1 MVRRIGASVEGD
13 QARTAPVYDPATGAQ
28 TAEVVLASSSDVDR
42 AVAAAS
48 AAWAGWRHTSLTARA
63 RVLFAFR
70 ELADRHRDDLAG
82 LITAEHG
89 KVLEDARG
97 EVARGIEVV
106 EFACGIPH
114 LLKGEF
120 SEDVSNGVDASSIR
134 QPLGVVVGITP
145 FNFPVM
151 VPMWMYPVA
160 IACGNAFVLKP
171 SERDPSPSALI
182 AELWER
188 AGLPPDVF
196 TVVNGDPVVV
206 DALLD
211 HLDVAGVSFVGST
224 PVARHVF
231 ERATGSGKRCQALG
245 GAKNHAVVMPD
256 ADIDSAADAL
266 TAAGYGSAGERCM
279 AISAVVVV
287 GDADPLVRAL
297 RERAEALTTG
307 PGTDPSSDMGP
318 LITEV
323 HRDRVAG
330 YLDSAET
337 EGAEVVVDGRKVEV
351 PGHEGGFYLGPSLV
365 DRVAPSMRVY
375 RDEIF
380 GPVLSVLRV
389 DDLDQAI
396 DLVNANPYGNGT
408 AIFTRD
414 GNAARRFRHDVE
426 VGMVGINVA
435 IPVPMA
441 YYSFGGWKQSLFG
454 DAHVHGMEGVRFNTR
469 LKSVS
474 TRWPEGPVVG
484 HGPTGG
490 DGGGQISTQAGSPAG
505 VELHF
510 PSGDDR

>member
-1 MVRRIGASVEGD
+1 MKQIGTSVEGS
-13 QARTAPVYDPATGAQ
+13 QARATPVFDPATGAQ
-28 TAEVVLASSSDVDR
+28 TGEVVLSCRRDVDL
-42 AVAAAS
+42 AVAAA
-48 AAWAGWRHTSLTARA
+48 ADAWAGWRDTSLTART
-63 RVLFAFR
+63 RILFTFR
-70 ELADRHRDDLAG
+70 ELVDRHRDDLAR

-120 SEDVSNGVDASSIR
+120 SEDVSTGVDASSIR
-134 QPLGVVVGITP
+134 QPLGVVAGITP

-160 IACGNAFVLKP
+160 VAAGNTFILKP
-171 SERDPSPSALI
+171 SERDPSPSLLI
-182 AELWER
+182 ADLWGE
-188 AGLPPDVF
+188 AGLPDGVF
-196 TVVNGDPVVV
+196 TVLNGDAEAVN
-206 DALLD
+206 ALLD
-211 HLDVAGVSFVGST
+211 HPGVAAVSFVGST

-231 ERATGSGKRCQALG
+231 ERATASGKRAQALG
-245 GAKNHAVVMPD
+245 GAKNHAVVMGD
-256 ADIDSAADAL
+256 ADLGSTADAL
-266 TAAGYGSAGERCM
+266 IAAGYGSAGERCM

-287 GDADPLVRAL
+287 GDGDPLVEALRDRAL
-297 RERAEALTTG
+297 GLTTG
-307 PGTDPSSDMGP
+307 PGADPASDMGP

-330 YLDSAET
+330 YLDSAEA
-337 EGAEVVVDGRKVEV
+337 EGADVVVDGREVKV
-351 PGHEGGFYLGPSLV
+351 PGGDAGFFLGPCLV
-365 DRVAPSMRVY
+365 DRVSPSMQVY

-389 DDLDQAI
+389 DTLDEAI

-414 GNAARRFRHDVE
+414 GSAARRFRRDVQ

-454 DAHVHGMEGVRFNTR
+454 DAHVHGMEGIRFNTR
-469 LKSVS
+469 LKSVT
-474 TRWPEGPVVG
+474 TRWPAAVSASA
-484 HGPTGG
+484 
-490 DGGGQISTQAGSPAG
+490 DASPI
-505 VELHF
+505 ELHF
-510 PSGDDR
+510 PSGDKR

>member
-1 MVRRIGASVEGD
+1 MNRIGSSVDGMG
-13 QARTAPVYDPATGAQ
+13 ARTGPVFDPASGEQTG
-28 TAEVVLASSSDVDR
+28 EVVLATPTDVDR
-42 AVAAAS
+42 AVAGS
-48 AAWAGWRHTSLTARA
+48 RAAWMEWRTTSLSART

-70 ELADRHRDDLAG
+70 ELVDRHRHDLAR

-89 KVLEDARG
+89 KVTEDAGG

-120 SEDVSNGVDASSIR
+120 SEDVSSGVDASSVR

-160 IACGNAFVLKP
+160 IACGNTFILKP
-171 SERDPSPSALI
+171 SERDPSPSLLVAD
-182 AELWER
+182 LWAK
-188 AGLPPDVF
+188 AGLPEGVF
-196 TVVNGDPVVV
+196 SVVNGDAAAV
-206 DALLD
+206 DALID
-211 HLDVAGVSFVGST
+211 HPEVAAVSFVGST

-231 ERATGSGKRCQALG
+231 ERATTSGIRAQALG

-256 ADIDSAADAL
+256 ADLEATADAL
-266 TAAGYGSAGERCM
+266 IAAGFGSAGERCM

-287 GDADPLVRAL
+287 GDGDPLVRAVA
-297 RERAEALTTG
+297 ERARALTTG
-307 PGTDPSSDMGP
+307 PGTDPGSDMGP
-318 LITEV
+318 LITRA

-330 YLDSAET
+330 YLESAEA
-337 EGAEVVVDGRKVEV
+337 EGAKVVLDGRLVDV
-351 PGHEGGFYLGPSLV
+351 PGGEEGFFLGPSLV
-365 DRVAPSMRVY
+365 DRVTPSMGVY

-380 GPVLSVLRV
+380 GPVLSVVRV
-389 DDLDQAI
+389 DTLDQAI

-408 AIFTRD
+408 AIFTGD
-414 GNAARRFRHDVE
+414 GHAARRFRREVE

-454 DAHVHGMEGVRFNTR
+454 DAHIHGMEGVRFYTR
-469 LKSVS
+469 LKSVT
-474 TRWPEGPVVG
+474 TRWP
-484 HGPTGG
+484 
-490 DGGGQISTQAGSPAG
+490 QAGSGEGSVPIG
-505 VELHF
+505 LHF
-510 PSGDDR
+510 PSGDNR

>member
-1 MVRRIGASVEGD
+1 VKQIGTSLEGAA
-13 QARTAPVYDPATGAQ
+13 ARTAPVFDPATGAQ
-28 TAEVVLASSSDVDR
+28 TAEVVLATVKDVDH
-42 AVAAAS
+42 AVAGAAEAS
-48 AAWAGWRHTSLTARA
+48 GSWRDTSLTARS
-63 RVLFAFR
+63 RILFAFR
-70 ELADRHRDDLAG
+70 ELADKHRDDLAA

-97 EVARGIEVV
+97 EVARGIEVI

-120 SEDVSNGVDASSIR
+120 SEDVSTGVDASSIR
-134 QPLGVVVGITP
+134 QPLGVVAGITP

-160 IACGNAFVLKP
+160 IACGNTFVLKP
-171 SERDPSPSALI
+171 SERDPSPSALV
-182 AELWER
+182 ADLWR
-188 AGLPPDVF
+188 DAGLPDGVF
-196 TVVNGDPVVV
+196 TVVNGDAEAV

-211 HLDVAGVSFVGST
+211 HPSVAAVSFVGST

-231 ERATGSGKRCQALG
+231 ERGHASGKRVQALG
-245 GAKNHAVVMPD
+245 GAKNHAVVLPD
-256 ADIDSAADAL
+256 ADLESTADAL
-266 TAAGYGSAGERCM
+266 VAAGYGSAGERCM

-287 GDADPLVRAL
+287 GDAGPLVDAVATRARAL
-297 RERAEALTTG
+297 VTG
-307 PGTDPSSDMGP
+307 PGTDPASDMGP
-318 LITEV
+318 LITRV

-330 YLDSAET
+330 YVDSARAD
-337 EGAEVVVDGRKVEV
+337 GAEVVVDGAEV
-351 PGHEGGFYLGPSLV
+351 AVDGGADGFFFGPTLV
-365 DRVAPSMRVY
+365 DRVTTDMAVY

-389 DDLDQAI
+389 DSLDEAI
-396 DLVNANPYGNGT
+396 ALVNANPFGNGT

-414 GNAARRFRHDVE
+414 GHAARRFRRDVS

-469 LKSVS
+469 LKSVT
-474 TRWPEGPVVG
+474 TRWPDPDRGADPG
-484 HGPTGG
+484 R
-490 DGGGQISTQAGSPAG
+490 IA
-505 VELHF
+505 LHF
-510 PSGDDR
+510 PSGDKR

>member
-1 MVRRIGASVEGD
+1 MNRIGTTLEGD
-13 QARTAPVYDPATGAQ
+13 RSRTAPVYDPATGDR
-28 TAEVVLASSSDVDR
+28 TGEVVLASEADVGR
-42 AVAAAS
+42 AVASSLAAF
-48 AAWAGWRHTSLTARA
+48 AEWRDTSLTART
-63 RVLFAFR
+63 RILFSFR
-70 ELADRHRDDLAG
+70 DLADRHRHDLAG

-89 KVLEDARG
+89 KVTEDALG
-97 EVARGIEVV
+97 EVARGIEVI

-120 SEDVSNGVDASSIR
+120 SEDVSSGIDASSVR
-134 QPLGVVVGITP
+134 QPLGVVAGITP

-160 IACGNAFVLKP
+160 IACGNTFVLKP
-171 SERDPSPSALI
+171 SERDPSPSLLI
-182 AELWER
+182 ADLWRE
-188 AGLPPDVF
+188 AGLPEGVF
-196 TVVNGDPVVV
+196 TVVNGDSVTVN
-206 DALLD
+206 ALLD
-211 HLDVAGVSFVGST
+211 HPDVAAVSFVGST

-231 ERATGSGKRCQALG
+231 ERATATGKRCQALG

-256 ADIDSAADAL
+256 ADLDAAADAL

-279 AISAVVVV
+279 AVSAVVVV
-287 GDADPLVRAL
+287 GDGDPVVRAL
-297 RERAEALTTG
+297 SDRARALTTG
-307 PGTDPSSDMGP
+307 PGTDPGSDMGP
-318 LITEV
+318 LITAA

-330 YLDSAET
+330 YLASAES
-337 EGAEVVVDGRKVEV
+337 EGAEVVVDGREVKV
-351 PGHEGGFYLGPSLV
+351 PGHDEGFYLGPSLV
-365 DRVAPSMRVY
+365 DRVSTSMQVY

-396 DLVNANPYGNGT
+396 ALVNANPYGNGT

-414 GNAARRFRHDVE
+414 GHAARRFRRDVQ

-469 LKSVS
+469 LKSVT
-474 TRWPEGPVVG
+474 TRWPVASSSVERPARGPV
-484 HGPTGG
+484 
-490 DGGGQISTQAGSPAG
+490 D
-505 VELHF
+505 LRF

>member
-1 MVRRIGASVEGD
+1 
-13 QARTAPVYDPATGAQ
+13 
-28 TAEVVLASSSDVDR
+28 VVLASAQDVDHAVDRSR
-42 AVAAAS
+42 AAFAP
-48 AAWAGWRHTSLTARA
+48 WRDTSLTART
-63 RVLFAFR
+63 RILFAFHR
-70 ELADRHRDDLAG
+70 LADRHRDDLAR
-82 LITAEHG
+82 LITDEHG

-97 EVARGIEVV
+97 EVARGIEVI

-134 QPLGVVVGITP
+134 QPLGVVAGITP

-160 IACGNAFVLKP
+160 IACGNTFILKP
-171 SERDPSPSALI
+171 SERDPSPSSLI
-182 AELWER
+182 ADLWR
-188 AGLPPDVF
+188 DAGLPDDVF
-196 TVVNGDPVVV
+196 TVVHGDSVAV

-211 HLDVAGVSFVGST
+211 HPGVAAVSFVGST

-231 ERATGSGKRCQALG
+231 ERATAAGKRCQALG
-245 GAKNHAVVMPD
+245 GAKNHAVVLPD
-256 ADIDSAADAL
+256 ADLPAAADAL

-279 AISAVVVV
+279 AISAVVAV

-297 RERAEALTTG
+297 SERAAALTTG
-307 PGTDPSSDMGP
+307 PGTDPDSDMGP
-318 LITEV
+318 LITAA

-330 YLDSAET
+330 YVASAES
-337 EGAEVVVDGRKVEV
+337 EGADVVLDGREVKV
-351 PGHEGGFYLGPSLV
+351 PGGDGGFFVGPTLV
-365 DRVAPSMRVY
+365 DHVTPPMQVY

-389 DDLDQAI
+389 GSLDKAI

-414 GNAARRFRHDVE
+414 GHAARRFRRDVQ
-426 VGMVGINVA
+426 VGMVGVNVA

-441 YYSFGGWKQSLFG
+441 YYSFGGWKESLFG
-454 DAHVHGMEGVRFNTR
+454 DAHIHGMEGVRFNTR
-469 LKSVS
+469 LKSVT
-474 TRWPEGPVVG
+474 TRWPDP
-484 HGPTGG
+484 PA
-490 DGGGQISTQAGSPAG
+490 AGSEHEAG
-505 VELHF
+505 SIDLHF